1 MYKKI
6 LSICMAGAI
15 LLSASTF
22 AYASG
27 GSTTG
32 RCPECKKNTLT
43 RKCTGKLSTL
53 KLSSSHLTLKG
64 LCKKTEYFHTERT
77 ICTTCQ
83 VDVPAEH
90 RSKIVHSKCDKRTEN
105 VCPF

>member
-32 RCPECKKNTLT
+32 RCPECKKH
-43 RKCTGKLSTL
+43 
-53 KLSSSHLTLKG
+53 SHT
-64 LCKKTEYFHTERT
+64 
-77 ICTTCQ
+77 
-83 VDVPAEH
+83 
-90 RSKIVHSKCDKRTEN
+90 
-105 VCPF
+105 